1 MSNPTLAEPA
11 SPALPPRNIEAPATG
26 RLFGIAMAITAVT
39 LWAGGLVLTRYGLKG
54 SLTIADIILLRVLL
68 PALMLLPFLP
78 RHLPAIRGVSWPLLL
93 VMLAGSG
100 LPFMALSSTGAY
112 FAPVAHAGALMPGCM
127 PLFAAL
133 LAFLLLHERVDRMR
147 GIGFVLMAIGALSL
161 GGWTILHGEDL
172 HGSGKIW
179 LGDLSFLTGG
189 FFWAC
194 YTVALRKS
202 GLQPVAVTALVYI
215 VSILLFLPV
224 YFSGLLPVNI
234 WNAPAWEIGVQLA
247 QSVLSGLASMFAF
260 SIAIRRLGAAS
271 GAAFATLVPVMAAL
285 MGIPILGEFPDAV
298 SWSAIVLITI
308 GVALTSGMLGVILR
322 RLRRP
327 AAP

>member
-1 MSNPTLAEPA
+1 MSDIRITIPPLATAGRAADKPA
-11 SPALPPRNIEAPATG
+11 RG
-26 RLFGIAMAITAVT
+26 RLIGVAMAITAVT
-39 LWAGGLVLTRYGLKG
+39 LWAGGLVLTRFGLKG
-54 SLTIADIILLRVLL
+54 SLTVADIILLRVLL
-68 PALMLLPFLP
+68 PALLLLPFLP
-78 RHLPAIRGVSWPLLL
+78 RHLPAIRNIPLPLLL
-93 VMLAGSG
+93 IMLAGSG
-100 LPFMALSSTGAY
+100 LPFMALSSTGAL

-133 LAFLLLHERVDRMR
+133 LAFLLLGERVDRIR
-147 GIGFVLMAIGALSL
+147 GIGFVLMAAGAIAL

-172 HGSGKIW
+172 HGSGKVW

-202 GLQPVAVTALVYI
+202 GLQPMAVTALVYI
-215 VSILLFLPV
+215 VSIILFLPI
-224 YFSGLLPVNI
+224 YFSGFLPVNI
-234 WNAPAWEIGVQLA
+234 GNAAAWEIGVQLA
-247 QSVLSGLASMFAF
+247 QSILSGLASMFAF

-285 MGIPILGEFPDAV
+285 MGIPLLGEFPDAV
-298 SWSAIVLITI
+298 SWSAIALITT
-308 GVALTSGMLGVILR
+308 GVALTSGMLGVVLR

-327 AAP
+327 VAA